1 MALVNFADKYTATDK
16 KTERYSDFYTN
27 LNKNIGTKDLA
38 RLTDENS
45 IIRSIKNIVLT
56 RRGERPFFPE
66 FGCNITG
73 LLFENFNEFTKSAM
87 ETEIKTAIENFEPRA
102 SVVDVVVQEN
112 VDFNEVYATIYFSTI
127 NSTETTSVSFL
138 LNRIR

>member
-1 MALVNFADKYTATDK
+1 MAVISFADKYTATSK
-16 KTERYSDFYTN
+16 RTERYSDFYTN
-27 LNKNIGTKDLA
+27 LNRNIGTRDLA

-45 IIRSIKNIVLT
+45 IIRAIKNIVLT

-73 LLFENFNEFTKSAM
+73 LLFENFNEFTKTAM

-102 SVVDVVVQEN
+102 NVIDVVVQEN
-112 VDFNEVYATIYFSTI
+112 VDLNQVVATIYFSAI
-127 NSTETTSVSFL
+127 NSTETTTVSFL

>member
-1 MALVNFADKYTATDK
+1 MALVNFADKYTVTDK

-27 LNKNIGTKDLA
+27 LNRNVGTKDLA

-112 VDFNEVYATIYFSTI
+112 VDINEVYATIYFSTI